1 MKKILTL
8 LTGIVF
14 LITILVAGGCTS
26 TAEKNTEAT
35 PEDTRSDLDF
45 ALDILNGD
53 STKVFVYLKDT
64 LKDGRKHLEMHNVK
78 HTGEQGKKVID
89 TLTTVVYP
97 KYTVFWRKTSDSE
110 IQRILLVRIVDSEP
124 WDLKDTCFVG
134 VESEEAEERGITKF
148 VIPSTA
154 DTGTVKY
161 EIIFK
166 DRDKKIWCI
175 DPHLK
180 IPPR

>member
-1 MKKILTL
+1 
-8 LTGIVF
+8 VF
-14 LITILVAGGCTS
+14 IITILVAGGCTS
-26 TAEKNTEAT
+26 NEVKDTEPT

-45 ALDILNGD
+45 ALGILNGD

-64 LKDGRKHLEMHNVK
+64 LIDGRKHLEMHNVK

-97 KYTVFWRKTSDSE
+97 KYTVHWKKTTDSE
-110 IQRILLVRIVDSEP
+110 IQRIHLVRIVDSKP
-124 WDLKDTCFVG
+124 WDLKDTCLVG
-134 VESEEAEERGITKF
+134 VESEEAEERGTTKF
-148 VIPSTA
+148 VIPSNA

-161 EIIFK
+161 EIIFQDK
-166 DRDKKIWCI
+166 DKNIWCI